1 MENKQKLNNPYLTL
15 IETLSIASIGGI
27 FFWFIHVPMPWLLG
41 PLTTVL
47 FWRITTGRSLN
58 LPPICFNMALLLLGY
73 LLGSSFTKETSIQI
87 VKQLPLMVI
96 TTTIIVLIS
105 LGLAVFTARRTKL
118 DMASM
123 VMGSVPGGLF
133 QMLAICQEIK
143 GLDAT
148 VVVFIQMIRV
158 LSVTFIVP
166 FLTIHGIGGDF
177 NPLQETPSLDS
188 TFDTHWYSYILSG
201 LVAIFGYIIGK
212 RIGLPTSGL
221 TGPLIATA
229 LVMNMGGETAP
240 LLPSSIVLLSQIA
253 IGIHI
258 GLIVKPQIFRSHNME
273 KFGAY
278 TLVGSILL
286 ILSSLLLAFVLTMLS
301 PMSLATAFLS
311 TAPGGI
317 AETGLTATAVHAD
330 LSMVSGYQ
338 LFRVLFILFV
348 VTPILKRWVIKKK
361 KWSVDDVQH
370 KTIS

>member
-1 MENKQKLNNPYLTL
+1 MENRQKLNNPYLSL
-15 IETLSIASIGGI
+15 LETISIASIGGI
-27 FFWFIHVPMPWLLG
+27 LFCLIHTPMPWLLG
-41 PLTTVL
+41 SLTAVL
-47 FWRITTGRSLN
+47 IWRLTTGRSLY
-58 LPPICFNMALLLLGY
+58 LPPIFFKVGLLLVGY
-73 LLGSSFTKETSIQI
+73 LLGSSFTKETSLQM
-87 VKQLPLMVI
+87 VQQLPLMVI

-105 LGLAVFTARRTKL
+105 LVLAVLTARRTKL
-118 DMASM
+118 DTSSV

-133 QMLAICQEIK
+133 QMLAICREIK

-148 VVVFIQMIRV
+148 IVVFIQMVRI

-166 FLTIHGIGGDF
+166 FLTIHGIGRDF
-177 NPLQETPSLDS
+177 IPLQETPSLGTSLDIQ
-188 TFDTHWYSYILSG
+188 WYSYFLYG

-229 LVMNMGGETAP
+229 LIIIIGGESAP
-240 LLPSSIVLLSQIA
+240 PLPSSIIFLSQFV

-258 GLIVKPQIFRSHNME
+258 GLLVKPEIFRSHTL
-273 KFGAY
+273 KTFGAY

-286 ILSSLLLAFVLTMLS
+286 ILFSLLLAVGLTAVV

-348 VTPILKRWVIKKK
+348 VTPILKRWVIKEK
-361 KWSVDDVQH
+361 KWSVDEVQY
-370 KTIS
+370 KTTP